1 MIKEMADIFT
11 AEPGARVLDA
21 GLRAA
26 VRPLQKSTRPLSLN
40 SPADSPEPRHSL
52 RLGDRQSRRNRT
64 RPRRLRTSKSDA
76 VAVRRANVE
85 GPPNRTNGLDT
96 RTIPRRE
103 S

>member
-52 RLGDRQSRRNRT
+52 RLGARLSRQQRAL
-64 RPRRLRTSKSDA
+64 PWRLWTLKSHA
-76 VAVRRANVE
+76 VEVRRANVE